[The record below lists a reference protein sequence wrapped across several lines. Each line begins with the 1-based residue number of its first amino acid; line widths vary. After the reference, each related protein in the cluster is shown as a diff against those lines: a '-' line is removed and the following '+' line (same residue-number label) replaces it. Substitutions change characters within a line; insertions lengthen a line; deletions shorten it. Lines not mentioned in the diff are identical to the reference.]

1 MSSPRTTEVIGILAL
16 HMQYIRIMHAVN
28 LSLQSIKP
36 SVAYGT
42 LPKEYLDFQTVTVHF
57 FPK

>member
-1 MSSPRTTEVIGILAL
+1 
-16 HMQYIRIMHAVN
+16 MQYIRIMHAVN